1 MGSKKSPKPPQLV
14 APRMPTTGETFSM
27 FMGQGAQLPALEQFA
42 STINE
47 GFRNQLEQGL
57 PGTIGATKQSAN
69 LVTQLLSGTPS
80 ADVQASA
87 QRQLAERNLAA
98 GLPSTS
104 QAAIF
109 GEAATFGTT
118 SMALQSQ
125 GMSLVP
131 GLLEVANYL
140 SPQQAQNYLFSTGQ
154 LRSEQMQ
161 DATNQANV
169 ANQNA
174 INKFN
179 YDVQK
184 AKSSGG
190 VFGSIGGIVGGIGGA
205 ALGSVF
211 PGIGTSVGA
220 SLGSMLGGSVGSYA
234 GGGSFAP
241 TGMGGAAGSLFGQLS
256 PSVFG
261 QGAAPTTPSY
271 GGGGFGGGAPNMNF
285 QAYAAPFTMQN
296 MNMQPSSPG
305 LYGGVYPMAYGVGQR
320 TGF

>member
-1 MGSKKSPKPPQLV
+1 
-14 APRMPTTGETFSM
+14 MPTTGETFSM

-69 LVTQLLSGTPS
+69 LVSQLLSGTPS
-80 ADVQASA
+80 ADTQAEA
-87 QRQLAERNLAA
+87 QRQFAARNMAA
-98 GLPSTS
+98 GLPGTS

-109 GEAATFGTT
+109 GEAASYGQL
-118 SMALQSQ
+118 SSQLQAQ
-125 GMSLVP
+125 GMSALP
-131 GLLEVANYL
+131 GLLQMADYL

-154 LRSEQMQ
+154 LRGEQLQ
-161 DATNQANV
+161 DATNKANV

-174 INKFN
+174 MNKYN
-179 YDVQK
+179 YDVQN

-190 VFGSIGGIVGGIGGA
+190 IFGSIGGIVGGIGGA

-241 TGMGGAAGSLFGQLS
+241 TGMAGAAGQLFGQLS

-261 QGAAPTTPSY
+261 QGAAPTTSSY
-271 GGGGFGGGAPNMNF
+271 GGGGFSGGAPNMNF
-285 QAYAAPFTMQN
+285 QSYAAPFTMQN

-305 LYGGVYPMAYGVGQR
+305 LYGGMYPMAYGVGQR